1 MLSPYRVLDLT
12 TERGSL
18 CGQILGDLGADVIKI
33 EPPGGSPA
41 RRLAPFFQDRADPNR
56 SIYWWAY
63 NRNKRSITL
72 NFEKDEGRELLFRLA
87 AGARFLIES
96 YDPGYLTER
105 RLGYADLT
113 AHNRELI
120 HVSITP
126 FGQDGPKAAY
136 ADSDLVILAMGG
148 PLLLYGDED
157 RAPVRLS
164 VPQAYLHACGD
175 AAVGALVANHEC
187 NRSGAGQHVDVSA
200 QQSVTLATQANNL
213 AYRLEADEAR
223 RMAGGVKV
231 GAMRVRLVWQAKD
244 GFVTH
249 TFLFGRQLGVFTQ
262 RLMNYLY
269 EQGLCDIA
277 TRDKDWIAY
286 GALLAS
292 GQEPMQEY
300 ERIVGLIAGFFA
312 SRTKAD
318 LFSVALERGLLI
330 APVATVSEVL
340 ASPQLEARQYWR
352 ILEHPEL
359 GRGVPYPGPFA
370 RFSETPIIYRR
381 RPPLVGEHNHEVYS
395 RELGLSAEQ
404 IRDLAQRE
412 IV

>member
-1 MLSPYRVLDLT
+1 
-12 TERGSL
+12 
-18 CGQILGDLGADVIKI
+18 
-33 EPPGGSPA
+33 
-41 RRLAPFFQDRADPNR
+41 
-56 SIYWWAY
+56 
-63 NRNKRSITL
+63 
-72 NFEKDEGRELLFRLA
+72 
-87 AGARFLIES
+87 
-96 YDPGYLTER
+96 
-105 RLGYADLT
+105 
-113 AHNRELI
+113 
-120 HVSITP
+120 
-126 FGQDGPKAAY
+126 
-136 ADSDLVILAMGG
+136 
-148 PLLLYGDED
+148 
-157 RAPVRLS
+157 
-164 VPQAYLHACGD
+164 
-175 AAVGALVANHEC
+175 
-187 NRSGAGQHVDVSA
+187 VSA
-200 QQSVTLATQANNL
+200 QHSVTLATQANNL
-213 AYRLEADEAR
+213 AYPLKADEAR

-300 ERIVGLIAGFFA
+300 ERVVGLIAGFFA

-352 ILEHPEL
+352 VLEHPEL

-381 RPPLVGEHNHEVYS
+381 RPPLVGEHNQEVYS

>member
-12 TERGSL
+12 TERGFL

-33 EPPGGSPA
+33 EPPGGSSA
-41 RRLAPFFQDRADPNR
+41 RQLAPFFEDRADPNR

-72 NFEKDEGRELLFRLA
+72 NLETNQGRELLHRLV

-96 YDPGYLTER
+96 YDPGYLNER
-105 RLGYADLT
+105 RLGYADLA

-126 FGQDGPKAAY
+126 FGQDGPKATY
-136 ADSDLVILAMGG
+136 GDSDLVILAMGG

-187 NRSGAGQHVDVSA
+187 NRSGTGQHVDVSA

-213 AYRLEADEAR
+213 AYRLQADESR

-231 GAMRVRLVWQAKD
+231 GAMRVPLVWRAKD
-244 GFVTH
+244 GFVTLV
-249 TFLFGRQLGVFTQ
+249 FLFGRQLGRFSQ
-262 RLMNYLY
+262 RLMNCLY
-269 EQGLCDIA
+269 EERRCDIA
-277 TRDKDWIAY
+277 TRDKDWISY

-292 GQEPMQEY
+292 GVEPMQEY
-300 ERIVGLIAGFFA
+300 DRVVGLVAGFLA
-312 SRTKAD
+312 SRTKAE
-318 LFSVALERGLLI
+318 LFSLALERGLLI
-330 APVATVSEVL
+330 APVATVGEVL

-352 ILEHPEL
+352 VLEHPEL
-359 GRGVPYPGPFA
+359 GRAFPYPGPFA
-370 RFSETPIIYRR
+370 RFSETPITYRR
-381 RPPLVGEHNHEVYS
+381 RPPLVGEHNYEVYS
-395 RELGLSAEQ
+395 GELGLSAEQ